1 MVVCVCGKLKSTYSP
16 WRIFLLPREGGGG
29 AQKTDEAE
37 APGGTVR
44 FLLRLCLR
52 LLLDESDSAGAS
64 ARKLVAAVPSV
75 MGTPLMPP
83 SPPMAVLVAPAG
95 VDRVCV
101 RGVEADMFSES
112 EVKALCRE
120 PVT

>member
-1 MVVCVCGKLKSTYSP
+1 MWEIEVN
-16 WRIFLLPREGGGG
+16 IFTME
-29 AQKTDEAE
+29 KTDEAE
-37 APGGTVR
+37 ALGGTVR
-44 FLLRLCLR
+44 F

-83 SPPMAVLVAPAG
+83 SPPAG

-112 EVKALCRE
+112 EVKALYRE

>member
-1 MVVCVCGKLKSTYSP
+1 MWEIEVN
-16 WRIFLLPREGGGG
+16 IFTME
-29 AQKTDEAE
+29 KTDEAE

-83 SPPMAVLVAPAG
+83 SPPAG

>member
-1 MVVCVCGKLKSTYSP
+1 MWEIEVN
-16 WRIFLLPREGGGG
+16 IFTME
-29 AQKTDEAE
+29 KTDEAE
-37 APGGTVR
+37 A
-44 FLLRLCLR
+44 

-83 SPPMAVLVAPAG
+83 SPPAG

-112 EVKALCRE
+112 EVKALYRE

>member
-1 MVVCVCGKLKSTYSP
+1 MWEIEVN
-16 WRIFLLPREGGGG
+16 IFTME
-29 AQKTDEAE
+29 KTDEAE
-37 APGGTVR
+37 ALGGTVR
-44 FLLRLCLR
+44 F
-52 LLLDESDSAGAS
+52 LLLDESDSAGAT
-64 ARKLVAAVPSV
+64 VPSV

-83 SPPMAVLVAPAG
+83 SPPAG

-112 EVKALCRE
+112 EVKALYRE